1 MLTVM
6 AGATIAPSLPAMQ
19 EHFKEVDNAT
29 LWVKLVLTLPALFIV
44 FGSPIAGVVVD
55 RFGRKPLL
63 LASVLLYGFAGASG
77 YVFDS
82 LPYILIGRAFLGLA
96 VAGIMVTAITLITDY
111 YNGESRASFL
121 GLQTGFMGLG
131 GVLFLS
137 LGGFLADQN
146 WRVPF
151 LIYLFAWLLLPLVI
165 WAIPEPQRSTIPT
178 SDSLPAFPFKLLA
191 FIYGVAILNQIIFYL
206 IPVQLPFY
214 LKELANANASQ
225 SGLALAFTTLFSA
238 AASFFYGKIKQH
250 LGFFSILVL
259 AFGLIGAGYSI
270 IGLFHIYALV
280 FVGLAIAGMGLGV
293 LMPNLNLWIASEVSD
308 EAKGRA
314 LGGSSTF
321 FFLGQFL
328 SPLITQPLSQAVGLS
343 ATYAL
348 AGGTMLVCGLL
359 LMVLQRPICKLVSTK
374 PA

>member
-1 MLTVM
+1 M

-19 EHFKEVDNAT
+19 EHFKDVDNAT

-44 FGSPIAGVVVD
+44 FGSLIAGVVVD

-82 LPYILIGRAFLGLA
+82 LLYILIGRAFLGLA

-111 YNGESRASFL
+111 YDGASRAGFL

-146 WRVPF
+146 WRFPF
-151 LIYLFAWLLLPLVI
+151 LIYLLAWLLLPLVI
-165 WAIPEPQRSTIPT
+165 WAIPEPQRAEISTSSTLPT
-178 SDSLPAFPFKLLA
+178 FPVKLLA

-225 SGLALAFTTLFSA
+225 SGLALALTTLFSA
-238 AASFFYGKIKQH
+238 AASFFYGKVKQH
-250 LGFFSILVL
+250 LGFFSVLVL
-259 AFGLIGAGYSI
+259 AFGLIGSGYCI

-280 FVGLAIAGMGLGV
+280 FVGLAIAGMGVGL
-293 LMPNLNLWIASEVSD
+293 LMPNLNLWIATEVSKG
-308 EAKGRA
+308 ARGRA
-314 LGGSSTF
+314 LGGSTTF

-328 SPLITQPLSQAVGLS
+328 SPLVTQPVSQTVGLS
-343 ATYAL
+343 TTYAL
-348 AGGTMLVCGLL
+348 AGGVMLVCGLL
-359 LMVLQRPICKLVSTK
+359 LMVLQQSICRLVSTK
-374 PA
+374 AA

>member
-1 MLTVM
+1 M

-19 EHFKEVDNAT
+19 EYFKDVDNAT

-44 FGSPIAGVVVD
+44 FGSLIAGVVVD

-82 LPYILIGRAFLGLA
+82 LLYILIGRAFLGLA

-111 YNGESRASFL
+111 YDGASRAGFL

-146 WRVPF
+146 WRFPF

-165 WAIPEPQRSTIPT
+165 WAIPEPQRAKIPI
-178 SDSLPAFPFKLLA
+178 SSSLPTFPVKLLA

-225 SGLALAFTTLFSA
+225 SGLALALTTLFSA
-238 AASFFYGKIKQH
+238 AASFFYGKVKQH

-259 AFGLIGAGYSI
+259 AFGLIGSGYSI

-280 FVGLAIAGMGLGV
+280 FVGLAIAGMGVGL
-293 LMPNLNLWIASEVSD
+293 LMPNLNLWIATEVS
-308 EAKGRA
+308 EAARGRA
-314 LGGSSTF
+314 LGGSTTF

-328 SPLITQPLSQAVGLS
+328 SPLVTQPVSQTVGLS
-343 ATYAL
+343 TTYAL
-348 AGGTMLVCGLL
+348 AGGVMLVCGLL
-359 LMVLQRPICKLVSTK
+359 LMVLKQPICKLVSTK
-374 PA
+374 AA